1 MNPSAIQITCPSCG
15 AVNRVPGEKLTQHP
29 KCGRCKQ
36 ELFTGH
42 PVDLTSQNFT
52 HVVNKTGIPVI
63 VDFWAS
69 WCGPC
74 KMMAPVF
81 EKVTHNLEPKARF
94 AKLNTEVSQNIATQY
109 GIRSIPTLIIFK
121 QGQEVARQAGAMDQ
135 SSLIQ
140 FIQSYL

>member
-1 MNPSAIQITCPSCG
+1 MNPSTTHIACPSCG
-15 AVNRVPGEKLTQHP
+15 VVNRVLEEKLIQHP

-52 HVVNKTGIPVI
+52 NVVNKTGLPVV
-63 VDFWAS
+63 VDFWAP

-74 KMMAPVF
+74 KMMEPVF
-81 EKVTHNLEPKARF
+81 EQVTSSLEPKARF
-94 AKLNTEVSQNIATQY
+94 VKLNTEVTQNIATQY

-121 QGQEVARQAGAMDQ
+121 QGKEVARQSGAMDQ

-140 FIQSYL
+140 FIQLYI